1 VTLRAGPSFDALFD
15 PAFLDRVDAFRLRI
29 AAAQKG
35 GRLADQRTAA
45 RGQGSDFADFK
56 PYVAGDDLRAID
68 WNIYSRLGKAFVRVF
83 EERQD
88 LPVYL
93 LLDVSRS
100 MFVEDRPR
108 ILPAM
113 QAVMALAATALGQH
127 DAVSLLTVADG
138 MAMALKTVSGK
149 AALVRVART
158 LADQA
163 PAGRT
168 ALAGALTQ
176 LAAMRL
182 RRGLVVVV
190 SDFFDDDGIEG
201 VVRALDALPHRL
213 LLVQMTRAEDADPAL
228 RSDLTGELVIDDG
241 EQDGGV
247 AVSVTPALLDRYRA
261 AYRDFAAT
269 LADCAARHDATLIRL
284 DADSDVIDQLGAV
297 LAGGSVRL

>member
-1 VTLRAGPSFDALFD
+1 MTRGAAPPFETLFD
-15 PAFLDRVDAFRLRI
+15 PAFLDRVQALSLRI

-100 MFVEDRPR
+100 MFVEHPPR
-108 ILPAM
+108 IVPAM
-113 QAVMALAATALGQH
+113 QVVVALAAIALRQH
-127 DAVSLLTVADG
+127 DAVSLLTIADD
-138 MAMALKTVSGK
+138 MTTVLKSVSGK
-149 AALVRVART
+149 GALVRVART

-163 PAGRT
+163 PAGRS
-168 ALAGALTQ
+168 ALAGALTR

-190 SDFFDDDGIEG
+190 SDFFDDDGVDG
-201 VVRALDALPHRL
+201 VTRALEALPHRV
-213 LLVQMTRAEDADPAL
+213 LLVQMTRAQDADPAL
-228 RSDLTGELVIDDG
+228 LPDLSGELVIDDG
-241 EQDGGV
+241 EQAEGV
-247 AVSVTPALLDRYRA
+247 AVSVTPELLDRYRA
-261 AYRDFAAT
+261 AYRAFADA
-269 LADCAARHDATLIRL
+269 LADCAARIDATLIRV
-284 DADSDVIDQLGAV
+284 DADGDVVDQLAPV
-297 LAGGSVRL
+297 LAGGGVRL

>member
-1 VTLRAGPSFDALFD
+1 MTLYPGPSFETLFD
-15 PAFLDRVDAFRLRI
+15 PAFLDRVHAFTLRI

-56 PYVAGDDLRAID
+56 PYVAGDDLRTID

-108 ILPAM
+108 IVPAM
-113 QAVMALAATALGQH
+113 QAMMALAATALGQH
-127 DAVSLLTVADG
+127 DAISLLTVADA
-138 MAMALKTVSGK
+138 MAMQIRTVSGK
-149 AALVRVART
+149 GALVRIART

-190 SDFFDDDGIEG
+190 SDFLDDDGVAG

-213 LLVQMTRAEDADPAL
+213 LMVQMTRAYDAEPTLLPDFA
-228 RSDLTGELVIDDG
+228 GELVIDDG
-241 EQDGGV
+241 EQEGGV
-247 AVSVTPALLDRYRA
+247 ALSVTPDLLDRYRA
-261 AYRDFAAT
+261 AYRAFADA
-269 LADCAARHDATLIRL
+269 LAACAARRDATLVRL
-284 DADSDVIDQLGAV
+284 DADADVIDQLGPV